1 MKREGRPR
9 STLALLVTIVL
20 VVSVI
25 AFVASTRQPAAPSS
39 ATSTTGSTPQGSE
52 TAATSQASSS
62 SAVSAT
68 SQTSA
73 TSTVLRIPDT
83 QSAYAADVSSSLT
96 APTGTN
102 TTMTICTTPGQRSA
116 ALELQVVSDATGLPV
131 QQGAPAVSA
140 VYRTGCAGNGFQES
154 QTLYLERVSEGS
166 SGWFDFPITL
176 GAYNFT
182 VSYAGLTYL
191 FPGGSYPD
199 STTCVT
205 LAVPSGTVTQD
216 RYQFSNYDCA
226 GNLGGW
232 AANATYGCFGE
243 VYLRVL
249 SDSETALVAGAAVTT
264 AYNFAYTCALSSFS
278 ESPSSSCP
286 YLSCFS
292 GEAFKS
298 FTTSTSTEWYA
309 FGDAADSFSV
319 IYGGQAYNV
328 AASQRAGSTCVT
340 LHVPSGAVDTTY
352 GASCMAES
360 STSATLQSSTT
371 SSTSTTT
378 SPASSSTTS
387 QSASSSSSAL
397 STGSSPSISAAEV
410 ANVTLTPW
418 PGQIAV
424 NPVTGKVYVSDLF
437 ANTLTVLNASNN
449 EIIRN
454 ISLPGTP
461 ASGIAIDTELDMVY
475 VPVSDC
481 TNLPNAR
488 NSCNSPG
495 GEQSPGSII
504 RIDGQNDTIVGEFP
518 IGVQRLAID
527 PTRQVLYGTS
537 NAYVSSLGVD
547 YLISYDENSGALLSD
562 APLNATLLDMAVSP
576 ESNMVYLTACGQMS
590 LACGG
595 AEVLAINVTS
605 HSAAFRVQWTAPL
618 GYDAIN
624 FPLAFDSTNHAIY
637 VMGETGA
644 NLTLDAIDGLTGK
657 LLYSASLGSS
667 CAGAGGG
674 GMVVNPTSDRLY
686 VVSNSQNF
694 LLIIDGGTGTLV
706 GTFNTPQSG
715 GEYNIGLNPATQE
728 VYVTLESASHPNTGY
743 FVALSGEGLN
753 RISQVE
759 PGFLQRGICLP

>member
-1 MKREGRPR
+1 MKREGPPR

-25 AFVASTRQPAAPSS
+25 ALVASTQHPAAP
-39 ATSTTGSTPQGSE
+39 TSTTSTTSTTASTPQGSE
-52 TAATSQASSS
+52 TVATSR
-62 SAVSAT
+62 T
-68 SQTSA
+68 STS
-73 TSTVLRIPDT
+73 STVLRVPDT
-83 QSAYAADVSSSLT
+83 QSTYAANVSSSLT
-96 APTGTN
+96 TPTGTN

-116 ALELQVVSDATGLPV
+116 ALELQVVSDATGMPV

-154 QTLYLERVSEGS
+154 ETLYLERVSEGS

-182 VSYAGLTYL
+182 VSYAGHTYL

-205 LAVPSGTVTQD
+205 LAVPSGTVTLD

-226 GNLGGW
+226 GDLGGW
-232 AANATYGCFGE
+232 AASATYQCFGE
-243 VYLRVL
+243 VDLRVL
-249 SDSETALVAGAAVTT
+249 SDSDSALAAGAAVTT
-264 AYNFAYTCALSSFS
+264 AYDFAYTCAPSFS
-278 ESPSSSCP
+278 EFPSQSCP

-298 FTTSTSTEWYA
+298 FTTSSSTEWYA
-309 FGDAADSFSV
+309 FGDAANSFSV

-328 AASQRAGSTCVT
+328 TASQRAGSTCVT

-352 GASCMAES
+352 GASCATGS

-371 SSTSTTT
+371 SSTSTTILPT
-378 SPASSSTTS
+378 SSSTTS
-387 QSASSSSSAL
+387 QSASSSSTAL
-397 STGSSPSISAAEV
+397 STGSSPSISTAEV

-437 ANTLTVLNASNN
+437 ANTLTVLNASNH

-454 ISLPGTP
+454 IPLPGTP
-461 ASGIAIDTELDMVY
+461 GSGIAVDTEMDMVY
-475 VPVSDC
+475 VPVSGC
-481 TNLPNAR
+481 TNLPNAS

-495 GEQSPGSII
+495 GEQSTGSII
-504 RIDGQNDTIVGEFP
+504 RIDGRNDTIVGEFP
-518 IGVQRLAID
+518 IDVQRLAID
-527 PTRQVLYGTS
+527 PTRQVLYGIS

-562 APLNATLLDMAVSP
+562 KPLNATLLDTAVNSQ
-576 ESNMVYLTACGQMS
+576 SNMVYLSACGQMS
-590 LACGG
+590 LACGN
-595 AEVLAINVTS
+595 AEVLAVNETS
-605 HSAAFRVQWTAPL
+605 HLVQWTAPL
-618 GYDAIN
+618 GYVAIN
-624 FPLAFDSTNHAIY
+624 FPLVFGSANHSVY
-637 VMGETGA
+637 VMGETGG
-644 NLTLDAIDGLTGK
+644 NLTLDAIDGLTGNI
-657 LLYSASLGSS
+657 LYSASLGSS

-674 GMVVNPTSDRLY
+674 GMVVDTTSNRLY
-686 VVSNSQNF
+686 VVSDSENF
-694 LLIIDGGTGTLV
+694 LLVIDGGTGKLV
-706 GTFNTPQSG
+706 GTLSTPQSG
-715 GEYNIGLNPATQE
+715 GEYNIGLNPATHE
-728 VYVTLESASHPNTGY
+728 VYLTLESSSHPNTGY
-743 FVALSGEGLN
+743 FVVLSGEGLN